1 MKKNITIKDIAK
13 IAGVSPAVVSV
24 ALSEKSSSTRMSEKT
39 REMIRSIA
47 RKHNYKPN
55 LAARGFQF
63 GKSYL
68 IGVFLNCSSSYI
80 LMRLLE
86 ELHNYCYE
94 QNYDIILY
102 PTSTLE
108 LEKRSLESSRSRN
121 LDGIITIPV
130 ATEAGNN
137 AESYHQFLNDGIP
150 VVQLFYSISDQLG
163 FIGRDYNETGREA
176 VRILHQHGHKR
187 IGVVLYDIFRDR
199 ELGRNS
205 NIFYEAV
212 ADEAKKRNMEL
223 QTYSVA
229 IPDDLNHFP
238 GQEEGEKIL
247 ALPPSERPT
256 ALFSNSNTLLYKVYG
271 VLLQGGLKIPEE
283 ISLLGCGQDLNQ
295 KRTLLPN
302 LSLLIPPLRE
312 IIRAAA
318 SKIIFPDAPESKGN
332 HLFKSVF
339 SGDCTIQTLSKRNIK
354 K

>member
-1 MKKNITIKDIAK
+1 MKKNITIKDIAR

-24 ALSEKSSSTRMSEKT
+24 ALSDKSSSTRMSEKT
-39 REMIRSIA
+39 REQIRAIA
-47 RKHNYKPN
+47 RQQNYRPN
-55 LAARGFQF
+55 IAARGFQK

-86 ELHNYCYE
+86 ELHDCCYE

-130 ATEAGNN
+130 ATEEGNN
-137 AESYHQFLNDGIP
+137 AGSYHQFLEDGIP
-150 VVQLFYSISDQLG
+150 VVQLFYSISEKLD
-163 FIGRDYNETGREA
+163 FVGRDYVETGREA
-176 VRILHQHGHKR
+176 VRILYQHGHRK
-187 IGVVLYDIFRDR
+187 IGLVIYDIYRDP

-205 NIFYEAV
+205 NDFYKAAKEEA
-212 ADEAKKRNMEL
+212 EKLKMEL
-223 QTYSVA
+223 LTYSVEVPA
-229 IPDDLNHFP
+229 ELDNFP

-247 ALPPSERPT
+247 ALPSSERPT

-271 VLLQGGLKIPEE
+271 VLLQGGLKIPED

-295 KRTLLPN
+295 KRTLLPD
-302 LSLLIPPLRE
+302 LSLLIPPMRE
-312 IIRAAA
+312 IVRAAA
-318 SKIIFPDAPESKGN
+318 SRIIFPDALESKGIS
-332 HLFKSVF
+332 LFKSVF
-339 SGDCTIQTLSKRNIK
+339 SNDCTIKNISDRRSKK
-354 K
+354 